1 MRKSVLALALIAFAA
16 PQIAFTGT
24 ALPQTKGGKSSGSAV
39 TGGTASGGVYEQLN
53 LFGEAF
59 ERIRNDAVE
68 PVGDS
73 KLVRTAISGMLSGLD
88 PRSVYLTEAEY
99 KALQSNAPEDTAVT
113 GLVLTMDNSIAKVVS
128 PRDGSPA
135 AAADIKPGDLI
146 FSIDKEPTYDMTLPE
161 VEQKLRGAAGSEVT
175 LMVRRGSEKPFEVK
189 VKRAAPGTFRNAEK
203 RLESG
208 NIGYV
213 RLAAFDAGTPDALAA
228 AIKDLRQQAGNKL
241 AGFIVDLRNN
251 PGGSFDDAVKVA
263 DAFIDKGDIAIV
275 KSRKGENTKHVAAT
289 PGDLANGQPIVALV
303 NGGTGREAE
312 MVAGALQDNRRAV
325 LLGTKTFGE
334 SAIETLI
341 PLNGEGAIRLTT
353 SRYLT
358 PNGRAIHGKGLEPD
372 LTVSPLKLEKLA
384 QADRRREADLRG
396 ALKNTD
402 KEQTAPNAAPPAK
415 DPAKD
420 KDSETGDKTSAAPPK
435 EQQAVVATGDMGTQ
449 SDEQLIQAIDVLR
462 GLALVS
468 GRTASR

>member
-1 MRKSVLALALIAFAA
+1 MRKSVLALALIAFVA
-16 PQIAFTGT
+16 PQMALTQT
-24 ALPQTKGGKSSGSAV
+24 ALPQTKGAKSGAAASGS
-39 TGGTASGGVYEQLN
+39 VYEQLN

-68 PVGDS
+68 PVGDG

-99 KALQSNAPEDTAVT
+99 KALQSKAPEDSAST
-113 GLVLTMDNSIAKVVS
+113 GLVLTMDNGIAKVVS

-135 AAADIKPGDLI
+135 AAVDIKPGDLI

-161 VEQKLRGAAGSEVT
+161 IEQKLRGPADSEVA
-175 LMVRRGSEKPFEVK
+175 LMVRRGSDKPFEVK
-189 VKRAAPGTFRNAEK
+189 VKRAAPGTFQNVEK
-203 RLESG
+203 RLETS

-213 RLAAFDAGTPDALAA
+213 RLAAFDAGTADALAA

-241 AGFIVDLRNN
+241 IGFIVDLRNN
-251 PGGSFDDAVKVA
+251 PCGSFDGAVKAA
-263 DAFIDKGDIAIV
+263 DTFIDKGDIAIV
-275 KSRKGENTKHVAAT
+275 KSRKGENTKHIPAT

-312 MVAGALQDNRRAV
+312 LVAGALQDSRRAV

-358 PNGRAIHGKGLEPD
+358 PSGRTINGKGLEPD

-402 KEQTAPNAAPPAK
+402 KEPATPNATPPAK
-415 DPAKD
+415 D
-420 KDSETGDKTSAAPPK
+420 SENTDDKTSATTPPK
-435 EQQAVVATGDMGTQ
+435 DKQAVVATGDIGTQ
-449 SDEQLIQAIDVLR
+449 NDEQLIEAIDVLR
-462 GLALVS
+462 GLALIS
-468 GRTASR
+468 GRTAAR

>member
-1 MRKSVLALALIAFAA
+1 MRKSVLALALIAFVA
-16 PQIAFTGT
+16 PQMALTQP
-24 ALPQTKGGKSSGSAV
+24 ALPQTKGAKSGAASGS
-39 TGGTASGGVYEQLN
+39 VYEQLN

-68 PVGDS
+68 PVGDG

-99 KALQSNAPEDTAVT
+99 KALQSKAPEDSAST

-135 AAADIKPGDLI
+135 AAVDIKPGDLI

-161 VEQKLRGAAGSEVT
+161 IEQKLRGPADSEVA
-175 LMVRRGSEKPFEVK
+175 LMVRRGSDKPFEVK
-189 VKRAAPGTFRNAEK
+189 VKRAAPGTFRNVEK
-203 RLESG
+203 RLETG
-208 NIGYV
+208 NVGYV
-213 RLAAFDAGTPDALAA
+213 RLAAFDAGTADALAA

-241 AGFIVDLRNN
+241 IGFIIDLRNN
-251 PGGSFDDAVKVA
+251 PGGSFDGAVKAA
-263 DAFIDKGDIAIV
+263 DMFIDKGDIAIV
-275 KSRKGENTKHVAAT
+275 KSRKGENTKHIPAT

-312 MVAGALQDNRRAV
+312 LVAGALQDSRRAV

-358 PNGRAIHGKGLEPD
+358 PSGRTINGKGLEPD

-402 KEQTAPNAAPPAK
+402 KEPATSNATPPAK
-415 DPAKD
+415 D
-420 KDSETGDKTSAAPPK
+420 SENTGDKTSATTPPK
-435 EQQAVVATGDMGTQ
+435 DKQAVVATGDIGTQ
-449 SDEQLIQAIDVLR
+449 NDEQLIEAIDVLR
-462 GLALVS
+462 GLALIS
-468 GRTASR
+468 GRTAAR

>member
-1 MRKSVLALALIAFAA
+1 MA
-16 PQIAFTGT
+16 PTGT
-24 ALPQTKGGKSSGSAV
+24 ALAQTAAPQKGGKSSG
-39 TGGTASGGVYEQLN
+39 GASGNVYEQLN

-68 PVGDS
+68 PVGDG

-99 KALQSNAPEDTAVT
+99 KALQSKAPEDNATT
-113 GLVLTMDNSIAKVVS
+113 GLVLTMENSIAKVVS

-135 AAADIKPGDLI
+135 ASVDIKPGDLI
-146 FSIDKEPTYDMTLPE
+146 FSIDKEATYDMTLPE
-161 VEQKLRGAAGSEVT
+161 IEQKLRGPADSEVT
-175 LMVRRGSEKPFEVK
+175 LMVRRGSDKPVEVK
-189 VKRAAPGTFRNAEK
+189 VKRASPANFQTVEK

-208 NIGYV
+208 NIGYI
-213 RLAAFDAGTPDALAA
+213 RLAAFEAGTPDALAA

-241 AGFIVDLRNN
+241 IGFIVDLRNN
-251 PGGSFDDAVKVA
+251 PGGSFDDAVKAA
-263 DAFIDKGDIAIV
+263 DTFIDKGDIAIV
-275 KSRKGENTKHVAAT
+275 KSRKGESTKHVAAT

-303 NGGTGREAE
+303 NGGTAREAE
-312 MVAGALQDNRRAV
+312 LMAGALQDSHRAV

-358 PNGRAIHGKGLEPD
+358 PSGRTIHGKGLEPD

-402 KEQTAPNAAPPAK
+402 KEPAAPNAATPAK
-415 DPAKD
+415 EPE
-420 KDSETGDKTSAAPPK
+420 DSGDKTSGKTPPK

-468 GRTASR
+468 GRSASR

>member
-1 MRKSVLALALIAFAA
+1 
-16 PQIAFTGT
+16 
-24 ALPQTKGGKSSGSAV
+24 
-39 TGGTASGGVYEQLN
+39 
-53 LFGEAF
+53 
-59 ERIRNDAVE
+59 
-68 PVGDS
+68 
-73 KLVRTAISGMLSGLD
+73 
-88 PRSVYLTEAEY
+88 
-99 KALQSNAPEDTAVT
+99 
-113 GLVLTMDNSIAKVVS
+113 
-128 PRDGSPA
+128 
-135 AAADIKPGDLI
+135 
-146 FSIDKEPTYDMTLPE
+146 MTLPE
-161 VEQKLRGAAGSEVT
+161 IEQKLRGAVGSEVT
-175 LMVRRGSEKPFEVK
+175 LMVRGSDKPFEVK
-189 VKRAAPGTFRNAEK
+189 VKRAAPGTFQNVEK

-228 AIKDLRQQAGNKL
+228 AIKDLRTQAGNKL

-263 DAFIDKGDIAIV
+263 DTFIDKGDIAIV
-275 KSRKGENTKHVAAT
+275 KSRKGESTKQIAAT

-312 MVAGALQDNRRAV
+312 LVAGALQDSRRAV

-358 PNGRAIHGKGLEPD
+358 PSGRTIHGKGLEPD
-372 LTVSPLKLEKLA
+372 LAVSPLKLEKLA

-402 KEQTAPNAAPPAK
+402 KEPTTPNAATPATE
-415 DPAKD
+415 PAN
-420 KDSETGDKTSAAPPK
+420 TGDKTSAAPPK
-435 EQQAVVATGDMGTQ
+435 DQQAVVATGDIGTQ